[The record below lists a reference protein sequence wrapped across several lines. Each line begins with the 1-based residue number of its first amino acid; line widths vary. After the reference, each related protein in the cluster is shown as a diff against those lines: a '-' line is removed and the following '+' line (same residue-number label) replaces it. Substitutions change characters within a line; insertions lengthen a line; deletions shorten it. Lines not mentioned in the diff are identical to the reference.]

1 MRVDGAIRRRAREGP
16 KMPMVG
22 RVPLMLLSE
31 GFLEA
36 ERLRIVRLPF
46 NFTGHMDMEKIKR
59 IGSFIA
65 RGLAMVKETDRLFEM
80 QGNVEFGV
88 GIDDGMGVLVAIR
101 WMESL
106 KGDIIHDDALF
117 PKLVWT
123 YEGSLQSWD
132 V

>member
-1 MRVDGAIRRRAREGP
+1 MWMDGAIRRRAREGP
-16 KMPMVG
+16 KIPMIG

-36 ERLRIVRLPF
+36 ERLRIVRVPF
-46 NFTGHMDMEKIKR
+46 DFTGHMNMKIVERVRGFISRWFAME
-59 IGSFIA
+59 
-65 RGLAMVKETDRLFEM
+65 KETDRLFEM

-101 WMESL
+101 WVESL
-106 KGDIIHDDALF
+106 KGNIVHDDALF

>member
-1 MRVDGAIRRRAREGP
+1 
-16 KMPMVG
+16 
-22 RVPLMLLSE
+22 
-31 GFLEA
+31 
-36 ERLRIVRLPF
+36 
-46 NFTGHMDMEKIKR
+46 ME
-59 IGSFIA
+59 
-65 RGLAMVKETDRLFEM
+65 KETDWLFEV

-106 KGDIIHDDALF
+106 KGNIIHDDALF